1 VSWFESDYY
10 AFMGFGGERSRD
22 VLLHYVGF
30 FTEAPVLELG
40 SGQGEFLDLLR
51 AAGLAARG
59 VDADEGMVAK
69 ARAAGHEV
77 VHSDALEHLRSVAA
91 GSLGGVFAAH
101 FLEHFGAGAAAQ
113 IVAEVGRVLRPGGT
127 FVAVVPNA
135 GSLSV
140 LGYDFWRDPTHVRF
154 YDPQLLAFL
163 AWRAGMVVAELGG
176 NPRNSPGPPPQ
187 LLPAEVPAEPPLG
200 DEVHRVLQDSARV
213 LDPDGG
219 PGGPGG
225 PGPGGGVAAWSTVT
239 HLLRLLD
246 ERLQAVQ
253 HQNAVLRT
261 AYTNLLDQLY
271 PASEVY
277 MVARLAREEDG
288 S

>member
-1 VSWFESDYY
+1 MSWVESDYY
-10 AFMGFGGERSRD
+10 AFMGYGGDRSREA
-22 VLLHYVGF
+22 LGHYVPF
-30 FTEAPVLELG
+30 FTQAPVLELG

-51 AAGLAARG
+51 DAGLAARG
-59 VDADEGMVAK
+59 VDVDGGMVEK
-69 ARAAGHEV
+69 ARAHGHEV
-77 VHSDALEHLRSVAA
+77 VHCDAVQYLRSVAG

-101 FLEHFGAGAAAQ
+101 FLEHFAADEVAR
-113 IVAEVGRVLRPGGT
+113 IVAEVARVLRPGGI

-163 AWRAGMVVAELGG
+163 ATQAGMVVAELGG

-187 LLPAEVPAEPPLG
+187 LLPADLPAEPPLG
-200 DEVHRVLQDSARV
+200 DDVARLILDGVGAADSNDHTGRTA
-213 LDPDGG
+213 PA
-219 PGGPGG
+219 P
-225 PGPGGGVAAWSTVT
+225 AWLAVT
-239 HLLRLLD
+239 HLLGLLD

-253 HQNAVLRT
+253 HQNAALRT
-261 AYTNLLDQLY
+261 AYTNLLRHIY

-277 MVARLAREEDG
+277 VVARLAPEEAG
-288 S
+288 P

>member
-1 VSWFESDYY
+1 VTWFESDYY
-10 AFMGFGGERSRD
+10 AFMGFGGERS
-22 VLLHYVGF
+22 LQALGHYVGF
-30 FTEAPVLELG
+30 FTQAPVLELG

-59 VDADEGMVAK
+59 VDIDAGMVER
-69 ARAAGHEV
+69 ARARGHEV
-77 VHSDALEHLRSVAA
+77 VRGDATEHLRSVPD

-101 FLEHFGAGAAAQ
+101 FLEHFAAAEAAR
-113 IVAEVGRVLRPGGT
+113 IVAEVGRVLRRGGT

-163 AWRAGMVVAELGG
+163 ADRAGLAVAELGG
-176 NPRNSPGPPPQ
+176 NPRNSPGPPPE
-187 LLPAEVPAEPPLG
+187 LMPAELPAEPSLGADIARLPQEGAGPA
-200 DEVHRVLQDSARV
+200 
-213 LDPDGG
+213 
-219 PGGPGG
+219 
-225 PGPGGGVAAWSTVT
+225 VT
-239 HLLRLLD
+239 HLLTLLD
-246 ERLQAVQ
+246 ARLQAVQ

-261 AYTNLLDQLY
+261 AYGNLLQQLY

-277 MVARLAREEDG
+277 MVARLGTEEDG

>member
-1 VSWFESDYY
+1 VNRFESDYY
-10 AFMGFGGERSRD
+10 AFMGFGGDRSREA
-22 VLLHYVGF
+22 LGHYVTF
-30 FTEAPVLELG
+30 FTQAPVLELG

-59 VDADEGMVAK
+59 VDLDEGMVEH
-69 ARAAGHEV
+69 ARAQGHEV
-77 VHSDALEHLRSVAA
+77 VHGDAMDHLRSVAD

-101 FLEHFGAGAAAQ
+101 FLEHFAADAAAE

-135 GSLSV
+135 ASLSV

-163 AWRAGMVVAELGG
+163 ASQAGMVVAELGG
-176 NPRNSPGPPPQ
+176 NPRNCPGPPPQ
-187 LLPAEVPAEPPLG
+187 LLPAELPAEPPLG
-200 DEVHRVLQDSARV
+200 AEVARLLLLDGAGAVDS
-213 LDPDGG
+213 DGHA
-219 PGGPGG
+219 GGSA
-225 PGPGGGVAAWSTVT
+225 AAWPAVT

-246 ERLQAVQ
+246 ERVQAVQ

-261 AYTNLLDQLY
+261 AYTNLLEQLY

-277 MVARLAREEDG
+277 MVARLATGEDG